1 MIQNSTP
8 VWAQTAIFPNSEKKN
23 RAHKTIWLHD
33 VYGFF
38 IIIITMALYQSEQ
51 WWALSTLG
59 SGWPQGKQCLFQ
71 WTTPSP
77 YESFREAG
85 LLTNVH
91 I

>member
-8 VWAQTAIFPNSEKKN
+8 VWAQTAIFPNSEKKIGPIKPFGYMMYM
-23 RAHKTIWLHD
+23 A
-33 VYGFF
+33 FF